1 MGLLLFLFLCK
12 DTEKYLTWCIFYRII
27 FISSIK
33 NIKISPVL
41 QYLLYLC
48 NYKLLIDYEKRR

>member
-1 MGLLLFLFLCK
+1 MVHLLQ
-12 DTEKYLTWCIFYRII
+12 DY